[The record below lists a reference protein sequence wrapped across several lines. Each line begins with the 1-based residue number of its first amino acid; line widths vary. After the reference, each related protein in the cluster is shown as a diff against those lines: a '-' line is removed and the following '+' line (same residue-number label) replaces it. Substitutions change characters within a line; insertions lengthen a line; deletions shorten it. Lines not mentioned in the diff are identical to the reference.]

1 MSSQVQT
8 PEDST
13 LLPLMLETYSWG
25 EASVEPDAIEDIFR
39 LFITEEVK
47 HDADAGPRSAEQPS
61 ANPDR
66 SNASCGNNK
75 TESMSE
81 QRMDPES
88 TIRRGQ
94 KQATAKEMP
103 GDSHHRIRRPW
114 SGSRRSQPSFLN
126 PDVSSIHLTH
136 PRRHARVQV

>member
-8 PEDST
+8 PEDSN
-13 LLPLMLETYSWG
+13 LLPLMLETYASPVIFTSLTWLIVFFYSQHPSHSSATDGG

-39 LFITEEVK
+39 LFIIEEVK
-47 HDADAGPRSAEQPS
+47 LDAGAGSRSAEHPS

-81 QRMDPES
+81 QRMDLES
-88 TIRRGQ
+88 TICRGQ

-103 GDSHHRIRRPW
+103 VDSHHRIRRPW
-114 SGSRRSQPSFLN
+114 SG
-126 PDVSSIHLTH
+126 
-136 PRRHARVQV
+136 

>member
-8 PEDST
+8 PEDSK
-13 LLPLMLETYSWG
+13 LLPWMLETYASPVIFTSLTWLIVFFYSQHPSHSSATDGG
-25 EASVEPDAIEDIFR
+25 EASVEPDAIE
-39 LFITEEVK
+39 EVIL
-47 HDADAGPRSAEQPS
+47 DAGAGSRSAEHPS

-81 QRMDPES
+81 QRMDLES
-88 TIRRGQ
+88 TICRGQ

-103 GDSHHRIRRPW
+103 VDSHHRIRRPW
-114 SGSRRSQPSFLN
+114 SG
-126 PDVSSIHLTH
+126 
-136 PRRHARVQV
+136 

>member
-8 PEDST
+8 PEDSN
-13 LLPLMLETYSWG
+13 LLPLMLETQHPSHSSATDGG

-39 LFITEEVK
+39 LFIIEEVK
-47 HDADAGPRSAEQPS
+47 LDAGAGSRSAEHPS

-81 QRMDPES
+81 QRMDLES
-88 TIRRGQ
+88 TICRGQ

-103 GDSHHRIRRPW
+103 VDSHHRIRRPW

-126 PDVSSIHLTH
+126 PDVTSIHLTH
-136 PRRHARVQV
+136 P